1 MEAIKNPEMTREE
14 KAAYLKSELRNYC
27 GTETWF
33 RHRLFRKFLYTEGVQ
48 FLAEAAS
55 SYWLIDMIFMFQRDQ
70 QAVRDE
76 LFHTWDLT
84 VGENKTATL
93 TCGDGNDNIVFTHSL
108 TFTTFPLESIRLF
121 FTDNVLLLPSEW

>member
-33 RHRLFRKFLYTEGVQ
+33 RHPLFRKFLFTEGVQ
-48 FLAEAAS
+48 FLAEAAECF
-55 SYWLIDMIFMFQRDQ
+55 WLIDMIFGFQLDQ
-70 QAVRDE
+70 QAVKDE
-76 LFHTWDLT
+76 YFQTWDLT

-93 TCGDGNDNIVFTHSL
+93 TCGDGNDNIVFTHNL

>member
-1 MEAIKNPEMTREE
+1 METIEKIEMNAEQ
-14 KAAYLKSELRNYC
+14 KAAFIKSELRNFT

-33 RHRLFRKFLYTEGVQ
+33 RHPLFRKFLFTEGVQ
-48 FLAEAAS
+48 FLAEAAECF
-55 SYWLIDMIFMFQRDQ
+55 WLIDMIYGFQLDQ
-70 QAVRDE
+70 QAVKDE
-76 LFHTWDLT
+76 YFQTWDLT

-108 TFTTFPLESIRLF
+108 TFTTFPLDSIRLF

>member
-1 MEAIKNPEMTREE
+1 MEKIVTPEE
-14 KAAYLKSELRNYC
+14 KAAYIKSELRNFC

-33 RHRLFRKFLYTEGVQ
+33 RHELFRKYLYTEGVQ

-76 LFHTWDLT
+76 FFQTWDLT

>member
-1 MEAIKNPEMTREE
+1 MQTIATPEE
-14 KAAYLKSELRNYC
+14 KAAYIKSELRNFC

-33 RHRLFRKFLYTEGVQ
+33 RHELFRKYLYTEGVQ

-76 LFHTWDLT
+76 LFQTWDLT